1 MKAPESLKEKIEALQ
16 TRAHLLR
23 LQSIEATSA
32 AGSGHPTSCLSA
44 AEIVSAVFF
53 HFMELDPNRPDAVG
67 NDRFVLSKGHAAPV
81 LYAALKQVGAL
92 ENVDLTSLRKTASML
107 EGHPVPRVPGVQVGT
122 GSLGQGLAVGVGMAR
137 GMKLAGRSNRVFV
150 LLGDGEMAEGSV
162 WEALHLAPELGVTNL
177 TAVVDMNRLG
187 QSDPTMLGWEADALF
202 RRASAFGWHAP
213 IVDGHSLPDLVDTIG
228 LALDDE
234 RPSLVIAKTVKGKGV
249 SFLEDAEGRHGKAI
263 DGDELETAR
272 REIDAAIRR
281 TGIEPANLPTPRTIT
296 VPSPSREAPGAYTIE
311 TEYELGE
318 EVATRDAFGAAL
330 EKIGEQD
337 DSVVVLDGD
346 VKNSTRTKG
355 FFASFPN
362 RSMECYISEQT
373 MTGMAQGLA
382 VEGFRPVAATFAA
395 FWTRAHDQL
404 RMGGY
409 SDSTITLAGS
419 HSGVAIG
426 EDGPSQMGLEDLA
439 MMRSVFGSTVLSPSD
454 AVSAEKLTAAAIAAN
469 GTSYIR
475 TMRGGTPVIYDGT
488 ETFPVPGVKVLRS
501 TTDDVAVVFAT
512 GVTVHE
518 ALEAADTLAER
529 GKPVAVVDCYSIQPI
544 DEGAIRRAAS
554 AVETVVTVEDHFESG
569 GLGEVVGKIVPNA
582 IQVLA
587 VRTRPHSGE
596 TGELLAE
603 QGIDAAGIVAAVER
617 S

>member
-1 MKAPESLKEKIEALQ
+1 MKAPDSLKETIETLQ

-23 LQSIEATSA
+23 LQSIESTSA

-44 AEIVSAVFF
+44 ADIVSAVFF
-53 HFMELDPNRPDAVG
+53 RFLQLDPNRPDAVG

-81 LYAALKQVGAL
+81 LYAALKQMGAL
-92 ENVDLTSLRKTASML
+92 EDVDLTSLRQTTSIL

-137 GMKLAGRSNRVFV
+137 GIHLAGRSNRVFV

-177 TAVVDMNRLG
+177 TAIVDMNRLG
-187 QSDPTMLGWEADALF
+187 QSDPTMLGWEAESLF

-272 REIDAAIRR
+272 RELDAAIRE
-281 TGIEPANLPTPRTIT
+281 TGIDASSLSTPRTIT
-296 VPSPSREAPGAYTIE
+296 VPSPSSESSPPYALE
-311 TEYELGE
+311 TDYELGE
-318 EVATRDAFGAAL
+318 EVATRDAFGSAL
-330 EKIGEQD
+330 MKLGRKD
-337 DSVVVLDGD
+337 DRIVALDGD
-346 VKNSTRTKG
+346 VKNSTRSRD
-355 FFASFPN
+355 FFGSFPD
-362 RSMECYISEQT
+362 RSIECFISEQT
-373 MTGMAQGLA
+373 MTGIAQGLA

-409 SDSTITLAGS
+409 SDSKVTLAGS
-419 HSGVAIG
+419 HTGVAIG

-439 MMRSVFGSTVLSPSD
+439 MMRSIFGSTVLSPSD
-454 AVSAEKLTAAAIAAN
+454 AVSAEKLTAAAVEADGSA
-469 GTSYIR
+469 YIR
-475 TMRGGTPVIYDGT
+475 TIRGKTPVIYDNG
-488 ETFPVPGVKVLRS
+488 EEFPVPGVKVLRS
-501 TTDDVAVVFAT
+501 STDDVAVIFAT

-518 ALEAADTLAER
+518 ALEAADILADR
-529 GKPVAVVDCYSIQPI
+529 GTPVAVVDCYSIKPI

-554 AVETVVTVEDHFESG
+554 AVGTVVTVEDHYISG
-569 GLGEVVGKIVPNA
+569 GLGEIVGTIVPQA
-582 IQVLA
+582 VQVLA
-587 VRTRPHSGE
+587 VEKRPHSGASD
-596 TGELLAE
+596 ELLAE
-603 QGIDAAGIVAAVER
+603 QGIDAAGIVAAVA
-617 S
+617 SA